1 MRVMGKKKMNG
12 KTKKINWKVAAVF
25 ILLLLVVDYLVITR
39 ANSKISPI
47 SANVQT
53 LPLYNKEDLK
63 RYNGEN
69 LDAPVYLA
77 LDGYVYDVSP
87 GREDFYNPGKVYH
100 YLAGRDS
107 SIELHIAG
115 ASIIKK
121 KYLIVGR
128 YIAE

>member
-1 MRVMGKKKMNG
+1 MKANTNG
-12 KTKKINWKVAAVF
+12 KTTKINRKVIACF
-25 ILLLLVVDYLVITR
+25 LIFLLATDYLVISRNT
-39 ANSKISPI
+39 NKSKPV

-53 LPLYNKEDLK
+53 LPLYSKEDLK
-63 RYNGEN
+63 RYDGEN

-100 YLAGRDS
+100 YLVGRDS
-107 SIELHIAG
+107 SRELHIAG
-115 ASIIKK
+115 ASIIRE

-128 YIAE
+128 YIE